1 FDEVIKSAG
10 RPYLRMY
17 TMSLII
23 VGMAVHVYAI
33 SVLTAYVVE
42 GDLSHYFWKRRMSRK
57 IQSMSGHFVIC
68 GGGETG
74 MRIVEELVKTKR
86 EFVVIDSNQQVI
98 DELQKYKD
106 IAIIQGTADDDHILE
121 AAGIQR
127 AAAAAVALG
136 SDRDNLV

>member
-1 FDEVIKSAG
+1 MNRRLTVGILLLVGIYVVGGIGYKFFSPGSSFLDCLYMSVLTVASVGFDEVIKSAG

-57 IQSMSGHFVIC
+57 
-68 GGGETG
+68 
-74 MRIVEELVKTKR
+74 
-86 EFVVIDSNQQVI
+86 
-98 DELQKYKD
+98 
-106 IAIIQGTADDDHILE
+106 
-121 AAGIQR
+121 
-127 AAAAAVALG
+127 
-136 SDRDNLV
+136 